1 MEPGRPFHR
10 GRQTRMSEVT
20 LSDVEEARQV
30 LRGVVRQTPLDRSR
44 TFSELT
50 SSELYL
56 KLENLQ
62 KTGSFK
68 TRGAFV
74 KISSL
79 SAAERRNGGVA
90 ASAGNHAQG
99 GGYSGSLL
107 GGKPT
112 VLMEEEA
119 CPGQVDATRGEG
131 AKL

>member
-68 TRGAFV
+68 TRGAYL

-79 SAAERRNGGVA
+79 SRAERRAGV
-90 ASAGNHAQG
+90 
-99 GGYSGSLL
+99 
-107 GGKPT
+107 
-112 VLMEEEA
+112 
-119 CPGQVDATRGEG
+119 VDAAAGDPG
-131 AKL
+131 HGGPDSASPHGVS

>member
-10 GRQTRMSEVT
+10 GRQTRMSEGT
-20 LSDVEEARQV
+20 LSDVEEARRI
-30 LRGVVRQTPLDRSR
+30 LKGVVRETPLDRSR

-68 TRGAFV
+68 TRAAYV

-79 SAAERRNGGVA
+79 SPAEGGPGVVA
-90 ASAGNHAQG
+90 ASAGSHAQG
-99 GGYSGSLL
+99 VAYS
-107 GGKPT
+107 
-112 VLMEEEA
+112 
-119 CPGQVDATRGEG
+119 
-131 AKL
+131 

>member
-1 MEPGRPFHR
+1 MEPWRPVHR
-10 GRQTRMSEVT
+10 GRQTRVSEVT
-20 LSDVEEARQV
+20 LGDVEEARQV
-30 LRGVVRQTPLDRSR
+30 LKGVVRETPLDRSR

-79 SAAERRNGGVA
+79 SAGGRRAGGGPA
-90 ASAGNHAQG
+90 PAGAQAQG
-99 GGYSGSLL
+99 GGDSASPL
-107 GGKPT
+107 GGKSAN
-112 VLMEEEA
+112 MEPRTASPAEA
-119 CPGQVDATRGEG
+119 GG
-131 AKL
+131 

>member
-62 KTGSFK
+62 KPGSFK
-68 TRGAFV
+68 TRGAYG

-79 SAAERRNGGVA
+79 RPEGRRQGVGA
-90 ASAGNHAQG
+90 ASPGNNARG
-99 GGYSGSLL
+99 AAYSASLL
-107 GGKPT
+107 
-112 VLMEEEA
+112 L
-119 CPGQVDATRGEG
+119 GQSTIMMSRIER
-131 AKL
+131 